1 MLKQKYLIE
10 KNNEI
15 KKAYLKRDEITK
27 NKEKLVDI
35 NKEDFVRYS
44 IKCIF
49 IIILFTILTQ
59 LKLWSFIPF
68 TNNDILPQFL
78 LHCSLASTPIL
89 LLYFFEHFYTSDNES
104 MKTIEAF
111 FYLIVYIVV
120 STLFYAIAA
129 GSVSVLYCII
139 NNIPKSPMFLEIAT
153 DHHLYLT
160 FIGVF
165 FFLFRFVRYNKT
177 LLNKKDLI
185 NKKEKLNKEL
195 EINDSLIKKTKSEI
209 SLYLKQNLIST
220 KDADHL
226 LFIKDDNLLT
236 YLRTEIS
243 TAIRNH
249 ANNQGF
255 ASYRELKRKEF
266 SSQEEM
272 IYNY

>member
-1 MLKQKYLIE
+1 MFELKYLIE

-15 KKAYLKRDEITK
+15 KKAYLKRDQITK
-27 NKEKLVDI
+27 NKEQLVDI

-44 IKCIF
+44 IKCVF

-68 TNNDILPQFL
+68 TDNSILPQFL

-89 LLYFFEHFYTSDNES
+89 LLFFFDNFYSSNN
-104 MKTIEAF
+104 KPIKVIETF
-111 FYLIVYIVV
+111 FNLIAYIVF
-120 STLFYAIAA
+120 STHFYAIAA
-129 GSVSVLYCII
+129 GSISVLYCIV
-139 NNIPKSPMFLEIAT
+139 NNIPKSPIFLEIVS

-160 FIGVF
+160 FIGIF
-165 FFLFRFVRYNKT
+165 FFLFRFARYNKT

-195 EINDSLIKKTKSEI
+195 ENNNSLIKKTKSEVA
-209 SLYLKQNLIST
+209 LYLKQNLINT

-226 LFIKDDNLLT
+226 LFIKDDNQLT
-236 YLRTEIS
+236 NLRNEIS
-243 TAIRNH
+243 IAIKNY

-255 ASYRELKRKEF
+255 ASYKELKRKEF
-266 SSQEEM
+266 SCQEEM